1 MIPDL
6 LLEEILLGE
15 KKAQDYYEKYGK
27 EEIENALQEL
37 RKSNQEI
44 LNIYPAE
51 KMQKEFIKKSLVV
64 KGTKSFKS
72 VKYISYAAAALI
84 AAALFVPVAMN
95 NLKATSSKNITR
107 AKGSVSKHQELRLY
121 KKSGNDAVILKNG
134 TDARENDVIQ
144 ITYLAGEYNYGVI
157 FSVDGSGN
165 VTRHF
170 PEDSWKAE
178 KLQKTGA
185 EVPLEFSYK
194 LDAAP
199 KYECFIFV
207 ASKNSFD
214 MSKIENVD
222 KNKYSIEYLKNGSY
236 LPSECESSVFVLN
249 KK

>member
-37 RKSNQEI
+37 KKSNQEI
-44 LNIYPAE
+44 LNIYPVE
-51 KMQKEFIKKSLVV
+51 KIQKQFIKKTLTV
-64 KGTKSFKS
+64 KGYKNIR
-72 VKYISYAAAALI
+72 YISLAAAALF
-84 AAALFVPVAMN
+84 AVALCVPVLMN
-95 NLKATSSKNITR
+95 SVRATSSKNITR

-121 KKSGNDAVILKNG
+121 KKAGNDAVILKNG

-144 ITYLAGEYNYGVI
+144 ITYLPGEYNYGVI

-165 VTRHF
+165 LTRHF
-170 PEDSWKAE
+170 PEDSWVSE
-178 KLQKTGA
+178 KLEKTGS

-194 LDAAP
+194 LDDAP

-207 ASKNSFD
+207 ASKKTFD
-214 MSKIENVD
+214 MSTIENI
-222 KNKYSIEYLKNGSY
+222 NKSSYSIDFLKKGSY
-236 LPSECESSVFVLN
+236 LPDGCDGSIFVLN